1 MLTDKDL
8 EELRQERRADYL
20 AEAAR
25 DAASQG
31 GSARERVLLAAMKAI
46 VLETMAYPP
55 IKPFS
60 ADSYLPPDFVE
71 AAQKALAAYGEA
83 VQPQIPEAA

>member
-8 EELRQERRADYL
+8 EELHQERRADYL

-25 DAASQG
+25 EAASQVV
-31 GSARERVLLAAMKAI
+31 SAREGALLATLKVI

-60 ADSYLPPDFVE
+60 ADSYLPHGLVE

-83 VQPQIPEAA
+83 VQPQIPGAA